1 MRITQLHFSPRR
13 PSLQVEA
20 RDQDALVLR
29 EKTLEFMR
37 RVTQNNPEKGESKL
51 PPVQMVCDL
60 LFPGDAMFN
69 LSVSYSSI
77 GRHQDALALLEQTL
91 ELRRRVLPGN
101 DLKIGATFL

>member
-1 MRITQLHFSPRR
+1 MLNLANSYAE
-13 PSLQVEA
+13 LG
-20 RDQDALVLR
+20 RDQEALVLR

-37 RVTQNNPEKGESKL
+37 GVTENHPDKGETKL
-51 PPVQMVCDL
+51 PLVQMVCDL

-69 LSVSYSSI
+69 LAMSYSSI

-101 DLKIGATFL
+101 DPKIGATVF